1 MVLDQQEP
9 HWHNMF
15 NDLHYFKNAVCG
27 DFSGGDSV
35 VKTPHS
41 HCMGSIPAWGTRI
54 SCAAWAQPKK
64 KNAVYRELYNYEVC
78 GIRAARLRKRKKN
91 ISLDLNFR

>member
-1 MVLDQQEP
+1 MQSVGTSLVVIQWLRLLTPTAWVRSLLGELGFLVL
-9 HWHNMF
+9 
-15 NDLHYFKNAVCG
+15 LG
-27 DFSGGDSV
+27 
-35 VKTPHS
+35 HS
-41 HCMGSIPAWGTRI
+41 
-54 SCAAWAQPKK
+54 QKK

>member
-64 KNAVYRELYNYEVC
+64 KRMQSIENCIIMKSVELGLPDSGKE
-78 GIRAARLRKRKKN
+78 KK
-91 ISLDLNFR
+91 IFL